1 MERLSRILNVLLVVC
16 SISFSTALVLVVYF
30 VYQNG
35 EIQSLKAELLSKNEL
50 QAELLKS
57 QPLDQS
63 LFPHINKEI
72 GYVLN
77 PHMQDSTWHAPEGE
91 SYPINALGLRGPE
104 IKRKEVGVT
113 RVLLVGDSM
122 FFGYKLRE
130 QEKLSHLLNKYTSQ
144 RLGDSERVE
153 FVTIALPGWN
163 TRSEVAFLESH
174 LRLLDPDVLI
184 WWPIPNDIEDVAG
197 AIPPGTLAL
206 WASPQAE
213 DQTPFGGLSLFHK
226 RSVSEMPILARRKS
240 DNWEL
245 IIGFHAK
252 YDIPVLLMSV
262 MGMTTYPESDSFNPA
277 LVDLPMVYGKDKRW
291 ATSATDL
298 HPTGWANHIIAMGI
312 LRKLIQLG
320 NIPKIE
326 FAPED
331 NPILQSFKDEEI
343 RLSGERGN
351 GPSKPNTW
359 QWLIQT
365 PTQFDSKEGNKS
377 AGALYGIGHDGKMA
391 RAGTLFLRD
400 PGNSSRVILNIALPQ
415 GMDKYPGTAKFS
427 IRNRNLEERHAI
439 VTMDSESVEVTL
451 AVPEPSENVPL
462 YEISWLFDYSL
473 CRGPSNC
480 SVGKLL
486 KARFK

>member
-16 SISFSTALVLVVYF
+16 SISLSTALVLAVYF
-30 VYQNG
+30 FYQNG
-35 EIQSLKAELLSKNEL
+35 EIQHLKAELLSKNEL

-63 LFPHINKEI
+63 LLPHINKEI

-77 PHMQDSTWHAPEGE
+77 PHMKNSTWRASEGE

-104 IKRKEVGVT
+104 IKRKESGVT

-122 FFGYKLRE
+122 FFGYKIKE
-130 QEKLSHLLNKYTSQ
+130 QEKLSHLLNKYTSK
-144 RLGDSERVE
+144 RLNDSERVE

-163 TRSEVAFLESH
+163 IRSEIAFLESH
-174 LRLLDPDVLI
+174 LRLLDPDILI
-184 WWPIPNDIEDVAG
+184 WWPIPNDIEDIAG
-197 AIPPGTLAL
+197 AIPPGILAL

-213 DQTPFGGLSLFHK
+213 DQTSFGGLSLFHK
-226 RSVSEMPILARRKS
+226 RNASGMPSLIKRES
-240 DNWEL
+240 DNWKL
-245 IIGFHAK
+245 IARFHAK
-252 YDIPVLLMSV
+252 YDIPIVLMSI
-262 MGMTTYPESDSFNPA
+262 MRSTDYPENDSLNPA
-277 LVDLPMVYGKDKRW
+277 YIDLPLIYGKDKRW
-291 ATSATDL
+291 AISATDS

-320 NIPKIE
+320 TIPTME
-326 FAPED
+326 FAAED

-343 RLSGERGN
+343 KLSGERGN
-351 GPSKPNTW
+351 GPREPNLW
-359 QWLIQT
+359 NWMIQT
-365 PTQFDSKEGNKS
+365 PTQFDSNDGKKS
-377 AGALYGIGHDGKMA
+377 KGALYGIGYDGKMS

-400 PGNSSRVILNIALPQ
+400 PGNSSQVILNIALPQ

-439 VTMDSESVEVTL
+439 VTMDSENVEVTL

>member
-16 SISFSTALVLVVYF
+16 SISFSTALVLAAYF

-35 EIQSLKAELLSKNEL
+35 EIQNLKAELLSKNEL

-63 LFPHINKEI
+63 LLPHINKEI

-77 PHMQDSTWHAPEGE
+77 PHMQNSTWRASEGE

-104 IKRKEVGVT
+104 IKRKEAGVT

-144 RLGDSERVE
+144 RLSDSERVE

-163 TRSEVAFLESH
+163 IRSEIAFLESH
-174 LRLLDPDVLI
+174 LRLLDPDILI

-213 DQTPFGGLSLFHK
+213 HQTPFGGLSLFHK
-226 RSVSEMPILARRKS
+226 RNASGMPALAKRAS
-240 DNWEL
+240 DTWEL
-245 IIGFHAK
+245 ITRFHAK
-252 YDIPVLLMSV
+252 YDIPIAIMSV
-262 MGMTTYPESDSFNPA
+262 MGLTIYPETDSFNPEHI
-277 LVDLPMVYGKDKRW
+277 DLPKIYGQDKRW
-291 ATSATDL
+291 ALSATDS

-320 NIPKIE
+320 NIPEIE

-331 NPILQSFKDEEI
+331 IPILQSFKDEEI

-351 GPSKPNTW
+351 GPHKPNSW
-359 QWLIQT
+359 NWLILT
-365 PTQFDSKEGNKS
+365 PTEFDSNDGKKS
-377 AGALYGIGHDGKMA
+377 TGALYGIGYDGKMA

-400 PGNSSRVILNIALPQ
+400 PGNSSQVILNIALPQ

-451 AVPEPSENVPL
+451 AVPEPSQNVPL

-486 KARFK
+486 RARFK